1 MHCTVRVDYVDL
13 HLLVWLDVVGVFG
26 FVVSLGDPPNCGVA
40 GLVEQIAAFV
50 LADDPQTVLYLDLL
64 HCYTASTNVMASHP
78 KAGTNL
84 LSLTSADACMLLPA
98 VE

>member
-40 GLVEQIAAFV
+40 GLVE
-50 LADDPQTVLYLDLL
+50 
-64 HCYTASTNVMASHP
+64 
-78 KAGTNL
+78 
-84 LSLTSADACMLLPA
+84 
-98 VE
+98 